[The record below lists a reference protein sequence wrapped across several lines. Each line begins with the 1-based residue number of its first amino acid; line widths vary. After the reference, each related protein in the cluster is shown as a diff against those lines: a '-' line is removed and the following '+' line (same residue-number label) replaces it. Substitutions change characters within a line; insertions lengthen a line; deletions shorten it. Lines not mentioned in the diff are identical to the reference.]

1 MRGVAARF
9 GELRGGEETVDGAVR
24 LWRAE
29 GHAPFFTALE
39 APVGAVSRVGKECAM
54 PKYLFQGSYS
64 QQGISG
70 VMKEGGSAREAAAR
84 ELADSVGGTLE
95 SYHFAFGSNDFYA
108 IGDLPDHAAAI
119 AVAATAGASGA
130 FSHFETIVLMTPQ
143 EADAAVERVARYR
156 PPGG

>member
-1 MRGVAARF
+1 
-9 GELRGGEETVDGAVR
+9 
-24 LWRAE
+24 
-29 GHAPFFTALE
+29 
-39 APVGAVSRVGKECAM
+39 M

-70 VMKEGGSAREAAAR
+70 VMKEGGSARADAAR
-84 ELADSVGGTLE
+84 ALAESVGGTVE
-95 SYHFAFGSNDFYA
+95 SYYFAFGGNDFYA

-130 FSHFETIVLMTPQ
+130 FSHFETIVLVTPE
-143 EADAAVERVARYR
+143 EADAAVDRAVSYR